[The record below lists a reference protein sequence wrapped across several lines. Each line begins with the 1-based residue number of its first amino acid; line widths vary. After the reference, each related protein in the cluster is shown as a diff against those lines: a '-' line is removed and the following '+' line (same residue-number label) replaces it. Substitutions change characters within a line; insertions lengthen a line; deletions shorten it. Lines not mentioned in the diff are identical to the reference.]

1 MEEDKDV
8 KEIKSFA
15 DIMIHISK
23 IEQTLVQMGKALQ
36 NIDVTLNDGKAGL
49 KTRVALLEAAES
61 SRIWRERFVIASLAG
76 IIIKMI
82 WK

>member
-1 MEEDKDV
+1 MEEDTEV

-15 DIMIHISK
+15 DIMIHIAG
-23 IEQTLVQMGKALQ
+23 IEQTLKQMGKALT
-36 NIDVTLNDGKAGL
+36 NIDITLNDGKSGL

-61 SRIWRERFVIASLAG
+61 FRIWRERFVIASLAG